1 MTARTQAL
9 FPRKPLSVTI
19 PHVLDM
25 EEQAS
30 LAATLA
36 QMGVDVIQTEGS
48 PFIST
53 MSTGHQAAIEKAAPA
68 LSSTYVL
75 SRTITSKSK
84 SKTYVMASSGIN
96 EVTAPMALVCGA
108 RGVGV
113 GSAITKCASEAEMA
127 TKVRAIACAISLNKL
142 NRA

>member
-1 MTARTQAL
+1 
-9 FPRKPLSVTI
+9 
-19 PHVLDM
+19 M

-75 SRTITSKSK
+75 SRTVTSKSK
-84 SKTYVMASSGIN
+84 GSGKNTYVMASSGIN

-127 TKVRAIACAISLNKL
+127 TKVRAIACAISLNKV